1 MRFMSLYKTAIMKNE
16 KSFVELKRAQPLD
29 PTYICI
35 NTSSNAVFILYIIT
49 HIKLELL
56 KMKYDLSEGQGYI
69 FFILQIESQN
79 ILSEL
84 FLLVTKENFSNF
96 LYLKITLIHKLT
108 LT

>member
-1 MRFMSLYKTAIMKNE
+1 MSLYKTTIMKNE

-29 PTYICI
+29 PTDICI

-49 HIKLELL
+49 HIKLQLL
-56 KMKYDLSEGQGYI
+56 KMKYDLGEGQGYI
-69 FFILQIESQN
+69 FFILQIESQVK

>member
-1 MRFMSLYKTAIMKNE
+1 M
-16 KSFVELKRAQPLD
+16 D
-29 PTYICI
+29 PTDICI

-56 KMKYDLSEGQGYI
+56 KMKYDLGEGQGYI
-69 FFILQIESQN
+69 FFILQIESQVK

-96 LYLKITLIHKLT
+96 LYLKITLIHKFT